1 MPRIREAGQVAEFG
15 DDRDGDEELDAA
27 QRLQGLDDGIQAPG
41 GRTLEQFD
49 LKPLEPIDLF
59 IDGADLFLKDDLL
72 RWRRADDHG
81 EVSPVGV
88 GPVGPADIVPPESQ
102 QEGLQAELRILEGEP
117 RGVARPTEVADRFVV
132 DGRHVDGREIP
143 IAEQPRELD
152 RVTPVGLDLVAR
164 FLGNQRRGDDVT
176 AEAAPGE
183 MAMQPV
189 PARAGLVGE
198 HQVRRLALQTPDHLV
213 EIRLARPNRADTHGR
228 VGRLALRVR
237 DGDRIPVGVET
248 DEKRSRLL
256 HG

>member
-1 MPRIREAGQVAEFG
+1 LPRIREAGQVAEFG

-164 FLGNQRRGDDVT
+164 FLRNQRRGDDLT
-176 AEAAPGE
+176 REALAGQIPL
-183 MAMQPV
+183 QDV
-189 PARAGLVGE
+189 PARTRFVRE
-198 HQVRRLALQTPDHLV
+198 HQVGCLGLQAPDQLV
-213 EIRLARPNRADTHGR
+213 EVRLARPGRPDEHRRGR
-228 VGRLALRVR
+228 VPAVRVCDR
-237 DGDRIPVGVET
+237 DGILVNVET
-248 DEKRSRLL
+248 DEKRCRLC
-256 HG
+256 HS